1 MNDPSGFLD
10 VAVIGCGPVGATFTN
25 LLAQRGLRV
34 AAFDRETDV
43 YHLPR
48 AAHFDGE
55 IMRVFQGL
63 GIAGAVLPATAPID
77 GMHFLNAAGERLFG
91 YDVTDEVGP
100 MGWAGNYMFT
110 QPELERVLR
119 ERLSCCPAASLFLG
133 HEITAIT
140 ELPNRVV
147 LDVRSCADGAERT
160 VAARYVVGC
169 DGARSLT
176 RKTIGAALRDYEF
189 DQPWLVV
196 DSLPRRPLDLPRVA
210 VQYCDPAR
218 PATFIPFG
226 RSRARWEI
234 MLLDG
239 ETAAGVERPERIRQ
253 LLAPWV
259 DVDDLEMIRAVVY
272 TFHGLVAEQWRRGR
286 VFLMGDAAHQMPP
299 FLGQGMCAGIRD
311 AANLAW
317 KLDLVLQGRAPEDL
331 LDTYESERAPHVRTI
346 IEMAVAI
353 GRIIQTTDPQV
364 AAERDA
370 QFRDNAGAGV
380 GPIGMPPLG
389 AGLVADGGGEPI
401 PQPDRLDDELGLGF
415 AVVTPDLALLDAC
428 DDTRATWAKAGITIH
443 PSPGLAPWFRQHGA
457 HAAIVRP
464 DRYVYGLARAP
475 GDLDALTAALTTALC
490 L

>member
-1 MNDPSGFLD
+1 MSPPEEILD
-10 VAVIGCGPVGATFTN
+10 VAVVGCGPVGATFTN

-34 AAFDRETDV
+34 AAFDQETDV

-63 GIAGAVLPATAPID
+63 GIADTVLSTTEPID
-77 GMHFLNAAGERLFG
+77 GMHFLNASGEKLFG
-91 YDVTDEVGP
+91 YDVTDEIGP

-119 ERLSCCPAASLFLG
+119 QRLDGQPTASLHLG
-133 HEITAIT
+133 HEVTEIT
-140 ELPNRVV
+140 ETPELVT
-147 LDVRSCADGAERT
+147 LGVRHLASGNERT
-160 VAARYVVGC
+160 VPARYVVGC

-176 RKTIGAALRDYEF
+176 RKTIGSPLADYEF

-196 DSLPRRPLDLPRVA
+196 DSRPRRPLDLPRVA

-239 ETAAGVERPERIRQ
+239 ETAADVEQPDRLRE

-272 TFHGLVAEQWRRGR
+272 TFHGLVAEQWRRDR
-286 VFLMGDAAHQMPP
+286 LFVMGDAAHQMPP
-299 FLGQGMCAGIRD
+299 FLGQGMCSGIRD

-317 KLDLVLQGRAPEDL
+317 KLDLVVRGRAPEQL
-331 LDTYESERAPHVRTI
+331 LDTYQSERAPHVRTI
-346 IEMAVAI
+346 IELAVAV
-353 GRIIQTTDPQV
+353 GRIIQTTDVQV

-370 QFRDNAGAGV
+370 HFRTGGGEGMGA
-380 GPIGMPPLG
+380 IEMPPLG
-389 AGLVADGGGEPI
+389 PGLVADGGGELI
-401 PQPDRLDDELGLGF
+401 PQPDRLDDALGLGF
-415 AVVTPDLALLDAC
+415 TVVAPDDARLEVS
-428 DDTRATWAKAGITIH
+428 DDTRIVWDKVGITTH
-443 PSPGLAPWFRQHGA
+443 AAPGLATWCEQHGA
-457 HAAIVRP
+457 YAAIVRP

-475 GDLDALTAALTTALC
+475 GDLDTLTAVLTTHGL
-490 L
+490 

>member
-1 MNDPSGFLD
+1 VISAEPLD
-10 VAVIGCGPVGATFTN
+10 VAVVGCGPVGATFTN

-34 AAFDRETDV
+34 AAFEKETDV

-63 GIAGAVLPATAPID
+63 GIAEAVLPTTAPID
-77 GMHFLNAAGERLFG
+77 GMHFLNADGEKLFG
-91 YDVTDEVGP
+91 YDATGSVGP
-100 MGWAGNYMFT
+100 MGWTDNYMFT

-119 ERLSCCPAASLFLG
+119 ARIECAPTAALHLG
-133 HEITAIT
+133 HEISEIVESPDWVA
-140 ELPNRVV
+140 LG
-147 LDVRSCADGAERT
+147 VRDRARGEETT
-160 VAARYVVGC
+160 VWARYVVGC

-176 RKTIGAALRDYEF
+176 RTTIGSSLVDYEF

-196 DSLPRRPLDLPRVA
+196 DARPRRDLGLPRVA
-210 VQYCDPAR
+210 VQHCDPAR

-226 RSRARWEI
+226 ASRARWEI
-234 MLLDG
+234 MLLEG
-239 ETAAGVERPERIRQ
+239 ETPADVERPERIRE

-272 TFHGLVAEQWRRGR
+272 TFHGLVAERWRRHR

-317 KLDLVLQGRAPEDL
+317 KLDLVLRDRAPDQL
-331 LDTYESERAPHVRTI
+331 LDTYQSERDPHVRTV
-346 IEMAVAI
+346 IELAVGI
-353 GRIIQTTDPQV
+353 GRIIQTTDRQV

-370 QFRDNAGAGV
+370 HFRSGG
-380 GPIGMPPLG
+380 GEGMDAVVLPPLG
-389 AGLVADGGGEPI
+389 PGLIAEGGGEPI
-401 PQPDRLDDELGLGF
+401 RQVDRMDDELGPGF
-415 AVVTPDLALLDAC
+415 AVVTPDLDRLDAGA
-428 DDTRATWAKAGITIH
+428 DTRAAWARLGITTREV
-443 PSPGLAPWFRQHGA
+443 PALAGWCEERDA
-457 HAAIVRP
+457 YAAIVRP

-475 GDLDALTAALTTALC
+475 GDLDTLTAVLTAHGL
-490 L
+490 